1 MIREQGDNSL
11 FKTKEKCTTLK
22 QDIDNFELQLLQMF
36 SSRVQEQKIFF
47 CKLA

>member
-11 FKTKEKCTTLK
+11 FKTKEQCTTLK

-36 SSRVQEQKIFF
+36 SRVQEQKIFF